1 MLRSFTAFGSGTL
14 GLSMKI
20 NVCHQK
26 RPAAAP
32 VPWVTPRAGMEG
44 ELSPWCARCASSAAQ
59 KCFLKQ
65 LPGIQPWDRKEGQ
78 EKSPSSLLPI
88 DALCNFGVATRCPSN
103 NSALGGLIPALSSRS
118 CWHCGSQGH
127 ANIHNTPS
135 AL

>member
-1 MLRSFTAFGSGTL
+1 
-14 GLSMKI
+14 MKI

-44 ELSPWCARCASSAAQ
+44 ELSPWCARWASSAAQ

-78 EKSPSSLLPI
+78 EKRDRKRVPARPYLSMPFVILALPPAAHPI
-88 DALCNFGVATRCPSN
+88 TQP
-103 NSALGGLIPALSSRS
+103 LGGSS
-118 CWHCGSQGH
+118 Q
-127 ANIHNTPS
+127 P
-135 AL
+135 